1 MLAGRVSFLKNMQS
15 SNLTPV
21 WRQWAVL
28 RLLPVALLAELA
40 TVALNFFAVPAYLRE
55 DLGLP
60 ERVVGIVIAAYLVSE
75 ALLKGVVG
83 HYADRFGR
91 KRFLVI
97 GPLIWFVTP
106 LLTVMIPAGWGNGV
120 VVAVVLLRVVDGLAA
135 AMVWTSAYAMMGDA
149 TCENQRSQGMSLL
162 NLCFMTGLALG
173 FLAGGEANAA
183 FDSYSAAFVAA
194 STLFGLTAILVV
206 ATVPDDHMRRDGH
219 EEEHRLRDILLCFRQ
234 VPLTLTVGFITF
246 FGVGLPAPIV
256 MFFAQDVYGVP
267 VNEFG
272 RTLVLPAGFLM
283 GALSLPMGTLGER
296 IGHARAVRLGLWFCA
311 VGLWMISAGNWIEWT
326 RSLAMTALA
335 AGTVGIG
342 FLLALPA
349 WYAFVS
355 RINPAR
361 SGLYIGAVMAV
372 QGIGAILGTL
382 VGSRLYENNPFYP
395 GIGAAI
401 AISIGF
407 VLAHFAARRSPDANP
422 G

>member
-1 MLAGRVSFLKNMQS
+1 MQP

-21 WRQWAVL
+21 WKQWAVL

-55 DLGLP
+55 ALGLP

-75 ALLKGVVG
+75 ALFKGVVG

-91 KRFLVI
+91 KRFLLM
-97 GPLIWFVTP
+97 GPMIWFVTP

-120 VVAVVLLRVVDGLAA
+120 VVAIVLLRVLDGLAA

-149 TCENQRSQGMSLL
+149 TTDSQRSQGMSLL
-162 NLCFMTGLALG
+162 NLCFMAGLALG

-194 STLFGLTAILVV
+194 SVLFGLTAVLIV
-206 ATVPDDHMRRDGH
+206 ATVPDDRARGEGH
-219 EEEHRLRDILLCFRQ
+219 DEEHRLRDILMCFRQ

-283 GALSLPMGTLGER
+283 GMLSLPMGTLGER
-296 IGHARAVRLGLWFCA
+296 IGHARAVRLGLWLCA
-311 VGLWMISAGNWIEWT
+311 VGLWMVSAGNWLEWT
-326 RSLAMTALA
+326 RSLATTALA
-335 AGTVGIG
+335 AGTVGVG

-372 QGIGAILGTL
+372 QGFGAILGTL

-401 AISIGF
+401 AITVGF
-407 VLAHFAARRSPDANP
+407 ILSHFAARRSPDASP

>member
-1 MLAGRVSFLKNMQS
+1 MQP
-15 SNLTPV
+15 SNLSPV
-21 WRQWAVL
+21 WKQWAVL
-28 RLLPVALLAELA
+28 RLLPVVLLAELG

-55 DLGLP
+55 ALGLP

-75 ALLKGVVG
+75 ALFKGVVG
-83 HYADRFGR
+83 HYADRLGR
-91 KRFLVI
+91 KRFLVM

-106 LLTVMIPAGWGNGV
+106 LLTLMIPSSWGNGV
-120 VVAVVLLRVVDGLAA
+120 VVAVVFLRVLDGLAA
-135 AMVWTSAYAMMGDA
+135 AMVWTAAYAMMGDA
-149 TCENQRSQGMSLL
+149 TTDNQRSQGMSLL
-162 NLCFMTGLALG
+162 NLCFMAGLALG

-183 FDSYSAAFVAA
+183 FNSYSAAFVAA
-194 STLFGLTAILVV
+194 SVLFGLTVVLVLS
-206 ATVPDDHMRRDGH
+206 TLPDDRAHGDGH
-219 EEEHRLRDILLCFRQ
+219 EEEHRFRDILLCFRH

-246 FGVGLPAPIV
+246 LGVGMPAPIV

-272 RTLVLPAGFLM
+272 RTLVLPAGFVM
-283 GALSLPMGTLGER
+283 AMLSLPMGTLGAR
-296 IGHARAVRLGLWFCA
+296 IGHERAVRFGLWLCA
-311 VGLWMISAGNWIEWT
+311 VGLWTISSGNWLEWA
-326 RSLAMTALA
+326 RSLATTAVA
-335 AGTVGIG
+335 VGMIGMG

-372 QGIGAILGTL
+372 QGFGAILGTL
-382 VGSRLYENNPFYP
+382 IGSRLYENSPFYP

-401 AISIGF
+401 AVSVGF
-407 VLAHFAARRSPDANP
+407 ILSQFAARRASGANS